1 MVDHLRKL
9 IAARWRALAE
19 KETHPPAAP
28 AGGWWSPFFW
38 LTLAALF
45 TFWRAPDLLLE
56 PRLFAEEASVYLVYS
71 RHSSFLATLFL
82 IPTADGPA
90 GYMMFFTNLVMAAAK
105 PLPLELVPHLTSLA
119 AFLVQL
125 LPIAIVL
132 FSRSVCWPT
141 IRWRVGAA
149 LVLTFSP
156 ALDPEVWL
164 TTLHAPIFLALAAIT
179 ILVAEI
185 PESRPG
191 RWAARATLAL
201 GAATGA
207 YTTLLLPVFLLRAF
221 ESRKREHQIQ
231 LAFVAVPALLQA
243 FSFFFVRFVL
253 ETAPTRPWPP
263 WEALVTSIAF
273 HHLGHGLI
281 GPVFTETLTGLGG
294 LFPVLADPASCQSD
308 HLRLAGVVSLGL
320 IVTVFAV
327 TLRATRGP
335 SRWLVLAL
343 AASCAL
349 PALLAYGV
357 PRGRY
362 AVVAGVTAGLVA
374 LALAGGLEPSRL
386 RRVAQTL
393 LLVLIGAGTGFFW
406 RDPPLPMLDGSFRQ
420 LRPPAQSRPLWDCE
434 VAHWRKDPSPGL
446 RVWPYTEKQAWTV
459 YLRPENAPH
468 EPSQIRVPRTQ
479 LISIGKPVSRVL
491 LRIPAQSLTF
501 KVVAVL
507 LAQTDGIFDAELR
520 AIGQDGQVVGL
531 VPLGR
536 LEHREQRTVVIHP
549 KNIHWLDR
557 PQPVIGFDLM
567 AQASRG
573 GRVTFLETR
582 IEPLVVG
589 LFDLL
594 L

>member
-1 MVDHLRKL
+1 MVRHLRQL
-9 IAARWRALAE
+9 IAPLLRAFSEHENPL
-19 KETHPPAAP
+19 PAAP
-28 AGGWWSPFFW
+28 AGRGWSPFFW
-38 LTLAALF
+38 LTLAAFF
-45 TFWRAPDLLLE
+45 TFARAPGLLLE

-71 RHSSFLATLFL
+71 RHSSILSTLFL

-105 PLPLELVPHLTSLA
+105 TLPLELVPRLTSVA

-125 LPIAIVL
+125 LPIGVVL
-132 FSRSVCWPT
+132 FSRSACWPT
-141 IRWRVGAA
+141 ARLRVGAA

-164 TTLHAPIFLALAAIT
+164 TTLHAPIFLALAAT
-179 ILVAEI
+179 AILVAES
-185 PESRPG
+185 PASRLG
-191 RWAARATLAL
+191 RWAARAILGL

-207 YTTLLLPVFLLRAF
+207 YTTLLLPVFLLRAYQ
-221 ESRKREHQIQ
+221 SRHREHYVQ
-231 LAFVAVPALLQA
+231 LGWVAVPALLQG
-243 FSFFFVRFVL
+243 FSFVFVRFVL

-263 WEALVTSIAF
+263 WEALVTSVAF

-281 GPVFTETLTGLGG
+281 GPVFTEFLTGLCG
-294 LFPVLADPASCQSD
+294 LFPALADPASCQSD
-308 HLRLAGVVSLGL
+308 HLRLAGVVSFGL
-320 IVTVFAV
+320 IATFFTL

-335 SRWLVLAL
+335 SRWLVWAL

-349 PALLAYGV
+349 PALLAYGI

-362 AVVAGVTAGLVA
+362 AVVAGVTAGLIA
-374 LALAGGLEPSRL
+374 LALAGNVQPSRL

-393 LLVLIGAGTGFFW
+393 LLVSIGAGTGFFW
-406 RDPPLPMLDGSFRQ
+406 RDPPLPMFDSTFRQ
-420 LRPPAQSRPLWDCE
+420 LRPPAEHRPQWDCE
-434 VAHWRKDPSPGL
+434 VAHWRQDPSPGL
-446 RVWPYTEKQAWTV
+446 RVWPYTEKEAWTA
-459 YLRPENAPH
+459 YLRSENTPESS
-468 EPSQIRVPRTQ
+468 EIRVPRTQ
-479 LISIGKPVSRVL
+479 LISIGESVSRVL

-507 LAQTDGIFDAELR
+507 VAQTDGILEAELH
-520 AIGQDGQVVGL
+520 AIGEDGEVVGL

-549 KNIHWLDR
+549 KNIHWLEK
-557 PQPVIGFDLM
+557 PQPVIGFDLQ
-567 AQASRG
+567 AKASRG

-594 L
+594 